1 MKHSSLKSIEKKLE
15 RKNAELQNAVETRKE
30 LEIKIRGLK
39 EEIAT
44 MQSAKLEYVFQNV
57 KKAILKENL
66 SVTPE
71 AVSGM
76 LDTLRNSQG
85 DNTDTEKHS
94 SMETEPVEKDELL
107 GEDDFDENIP
117 LTKEDLP
124 KAFTSNFESSRL
136 P

>member
-1 MKHSSLKSIEKKLE
+1 ME
-15 RKNAELQNAVETRKE
+15 RKNAELQNAVGTRKE

-71 AVSGM
+71 AVSGI

-85 DNTDTEKHS
+85 DNADTEKHS
-94 SMETEPVEKDELL
+94 SMETEPVEKDELV

-117 LTKEDLP
+117 LAKEVLP

>member
-1 MKHSSLKSIEKKLE
+1 ME

-71 AVSGM
+71 AVSGI
-76 LDTLRNSQG
+76 LDTLRKSQG
-85 DNTDTEKHS
+85 DSDDTENHS
-94 SMETEPVEKDELL
+94 PMETEPVEKDELAE
-107 GEDDFDENIP
+107 EDDFDEDMI
-117 LTKEDLP
+117 LAKEEP
-124 KAFTSNFESSRL
+124 SKSFTSNFESSRL

>member
-1 MKHSSLKSIEKKLE
+1 MKQSSLKSIEKKLE

-71 AVSGM
+71 AVSGI
-76 LDTLRNSQG
+76 LDTLRKSQG
-85 DNTDTEKHS
+85 DSDDTENHS
-94 SMETEPVEKDELL
+94 PMETEPVEKDELA
-107 GEDDFDENIP
+107 GEDDFDEDMI
-117 LTKEDLP
+117 LAKEEP
-124 KAFTSNFESSRL
+124 SKSFTSNFESSRL